1 MATKRLRLNL
11 LILIFT
17 IIVLLISIITFKID
31 GYLEGV
37 RLPLSNLFKISSFKN
52 LLVNTF
58 KKIKMTGCSN
68 CACSSA
74 SAAAQNACKN
84 EKYSVRQVG
93 AANSLEYRL
102 LIENSTGQVIS
113 PFHDIPLYPNPADKS
128 IVNFFIEI
136 PRWTNAKLEICKEE
150 LMNPIKQDVKKG
162 ALRFVKN
169 IFPYTGYPWNYGALP
184 QTWED
189 PHQEDHSTGLK
200 GDNDPI
206 DAIEVGGAVA
216 TPGTVK
222 TVKIL
227 GCLALLD
234 EGETDW
240 KIFVVDLADPLA
252 EKLNDISDLEIHCP
266 GLIDST
272 REWFKCYKIP
282 DGKPANHF
290 AFDGQVRDR
299 TFAIKIVEETAGAW
313 KRLIQGQVEKGEI
326 FCQTRSQKDS
336 PYYLTSDDEARI
348 PKENVKE
355 PLAVDPFH
363 STWSFINYKNY

>member
-1 MATKRLRLNL
+1 MG
-11 LILIFT
+11 T
-17 IIVLLISIITFKID
+17 I
-31 GYLEGV
+31 
-37 RLPLSNLFKISSFKN
+37 PLFNLFTRDKIFFKN
-52 LLVNTF
+52 FFLNTF
-58 KKIKMTGCSN
+58 KKTKMTGCSN

-74 SAAAQNACKN
+74 ATAAADSVCKR
-84 EKYSVRQVG
+84 ETYSVRQVG

-102 LIENSTGQVIS
+102 FIENSSGKVIS
-113 PFHDIPLYPNPADKS
+113 PFHDIPLYPNPSDKS

-136 PRWTNAKLEICKEE
+136 PRWSNAKMEICKEE
-150 LMNPIKQDVKKG
+150 LMNPIKQDIKKG

-189 PHQEDHSTGLK
+189 PHQEDHATGLK

-206 DAIEVGGAVA
+206 DAIEVGGAVS
-216 TPGTVK
+216 TPGAVK

-252 EKLNDISDLEIHCP
+252 EKLNDVSDLEEHCP
-266 GLIDST
+266 GLIDAT

-299 TFAIKIVEETAGAW
+299 AFAIKIVEETASAW
-313 KRLIQGQVEKGEI
+313 NRLISGQVEKGEI
-326 FCQTRSQKDS
+326 ACTTRTRKDS
-336 PYYLTSDDEARI
+336 PYSLTSDEEARI

-355 PLAVDPFH
+355 PLAVDPIH
-363 STWSFINYKNY
+363 STWSFINYSKY